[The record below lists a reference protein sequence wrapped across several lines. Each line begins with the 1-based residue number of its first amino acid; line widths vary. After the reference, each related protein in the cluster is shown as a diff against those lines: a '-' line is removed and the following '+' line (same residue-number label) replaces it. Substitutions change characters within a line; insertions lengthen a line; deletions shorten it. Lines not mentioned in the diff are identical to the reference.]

1 MWSVDRML
9 VEEHHILHRDI
20 SWTNVLI
27 NAIHADGNSDNDDD
41 LCDRPFIDAVLGVEY
56 ASLSVYKISG
66 SSSMQGKNES
76 TCHVIGF

>member
-20 SWTNVLI
+20 SWTNVLMDVK
-27 NAIHADGNSDNDDD
+27 HADEDSDNDHD

-56 ASLSVYKISG
+56 VFLCV
-66 SSSMQGKNES
+66 
-76 TCHVIGF
+76 